1 LSSGGHLG
9 SRGDTGGQAT
19 DTVRDREAP
28 GSIPGPPTK
37 LLLLEPG
44 IWRGK
49 AVMYPQAAM

>member
-1 LSSGGHLG
+1 MSSGGHLG